1 MATNYNRPQTHTS
14 RRSGRSPGSVWSDNR
29 YKAWYWVA
37 GFIVV
42 VAVLLLLA
50 Y

>member
-1 MATNYNRPQTHTS
+1 MAANNHRPQS
-14 RRSGRSPGSVWSDNR
+14 PARRQASRSPGNVWSDNR

-42 VAVLLLLA
+42 VAILILLA

>member
-1 MATNYNRPQTHTS
+1 MAIDQ
-14 RRSGRSPGSVWSDNR
+14 RRSKSHATKSSARSTGRVWLDNR

-42 VAVLLLLA
+42 VAVLILLA